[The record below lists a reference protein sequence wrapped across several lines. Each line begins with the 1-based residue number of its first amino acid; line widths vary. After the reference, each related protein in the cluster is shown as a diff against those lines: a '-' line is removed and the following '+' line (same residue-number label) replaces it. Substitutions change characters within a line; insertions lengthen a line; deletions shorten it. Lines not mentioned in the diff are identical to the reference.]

1 MKKIKEILGSSFKVV
16 MFIIATILW
25 SVFVYAIDG
34 EWLYFA
40 PLIAGD
46 VLFWETISWQFWKK
60 KNKKAKKK
68 KSEVR
73 NWIDAIGFAVIA
85 ATILRTFLIEAYTIP
100 TSSMEKSMLIGDFLF
115 VSKTSYGPRVPMTPI
130 AFPLVHHTMP
140 VVGGKS
146 YSEAI
151 KLPYHRM
158 KGFGTIER
166 NDCVVFNWP
175 AERLSNL
182 KLVPVTLEEDIQL
195 WKNDLSMDENIKLYG
210 NHAWDKKDLIRGN
223 EKEIK
228 IMTSKRFETKSEAKK
243 FLNSKKTNLNYN
255 ITKNTYS
262 RPIDKKENYVKRCV
276 GIPGDKIEIIEAQL
290 MVNDTHQEEP
300 EGMKKQ
306 WHYDVST
313 QGTGLNPNILYKKY
327 DITEGGY
334 GRNQNEY
341 NLTLTNEGRDALK
354 TFPNVTS
361 IKKRTEEPGV
371 YAEYIFPH
379 DENLKWNVDNYGPIT
394 IPAAGTT
401 IRLTTENLSIY
412 KEILKRYEGEEM
424 GDNEKFKNIERR
436 ISEKGSCDY
445 EFKMNYYWMMGD
457 NRHNSADSRFWGFVP
472 ENHIVGKA
480 LFVWMSWDTNAKG
493 LKKIRWNRLLRSV
506 K

>member
-1 MKKIKEILGSSFKVV
+1 MKKIKEILGASFKVV
-16 MFIIATILW
+16 MFIIATIIW
-25 SVFVYAIDG
+25 SVFVYTIGG
-34 EWLYFA
+34 EWLYFM

-46 VLFWETISWQFWKK
+46 ILFWETISWQFWKK
-60 KNKKAKKK
+60 KKKKPKRK

-73 NWIDAIGFAVIA
+73 SWIDAIGFAVIA

-115 VSKTSYGPRVPMTPI
+115 VSKTAYGPRVPMTPI

-146 YSEAI
+146 YSESV

-158 KGFGTIER
+158 KGLGEVKR

-175 AERLSNL
+175 AE
-182 KLVPVTLEEDIQL
+182 TL
-195 WKNDLSMDENIKLYG
+195 G
-210 NHAWDKKDLIRGN
+210 
-223 EKEIK
+223 
-228 IMTSKRFETKSEAKK
+228 
-243 FLNSKKTNLNYN
+243 
-255 ITKNTYS
+255 

-276 GIPGDKIEIIEAQL
+276 GIPGDKIEIIDAQL
-290 MVNDTHQEEP
+290 IVNDSPQEEP

-306 WHYDVST
+306 WHYDIST
-313 QGTGLNPNILYKKY
+313 QGTGLNPNILYEKY

-334 GRNQNEY
+334 GRNRNEY

-354 TFPNVTS
+354 AFPNVTA
-361 IKKRTEEPGV
+361 IKKRTEKPGV

-394 IPAAGTT
+394 IPAAGAT
-401 IRLTTENLSIY
+401 INITTENLAIY
-412 KEILKRYEGEEM
+412 KDIIERYEENKLEVVEGEIYINDKVATTYTFAM
-424 GDNEKFKNIERR
+424 D
-436 ISEKGSCDY
+436 
-445 EFKMNYYWMMGD
+445 YYWMMGD

-472 ENHIVGKA
+472 ANHIVGKA
-480 LFVWMSWDTNAKG
+480 LFVWMSWDKNAKG
-493 LKKIRWNRLLRSV
+493 LKKVRWNRLFRSV

>member
-1 MKKIKEILGSSFKVV
+1 MRKIKKVLGASFKVV
-16 MFIIATILW
+16 IFIFATIIW
-25 SVFVYAIDG
+25 STFVYLING
-34 EWLYFA
+34 EWLYFI

-46 VLFWETISWQFWKK
+46 ILFWETISWQFWKK
-60 KNKKAKKK
+60 KKEKPKKK
-68 KSEVR
+68 KKNELRS
-73 NWIDAIGFAVIA
+73 WFDAILFAVIA

-100 TSSMEKSMLIGDFLF
+100 TSSMEKSMLVGDFLF
-115 VSKTSYGPRVPMTPI
+115 VSKTAYGPRVPMTPI

-146 YSEAI
+146 YSESV

-158 KGFGTIER
+158 KGLGDIER

-175 AERLSNL
+175 AE
-182 KLVPVTLEEDIQL
+182 TL
-195 WKNDLSMDENIKLYG
+195 G
-210 NHAWDKKDLIRGN
+210 
-223 EKEIK
+223 
-228 IMTSKRFETKSEAKK
+228 
-243 FLNSKKTNLNYN
+243 
-255 ITKNTYS
+255 

-290 MVNDTHQEEP
+290 MVNDAPQEEP
-300 EGMKKQ
+300 MGMRKQ

-313 QGTGLNPNILYKKY
+313 KGTGLNPNILYEKY

-361 IKKRTEEPGV
+361 IKKRTEKPEV

-379 DENLKWNVDNYGPIT
+379 DENLRWNVDNYGPIT

-401 IRLTTENLSIY
+401 IDITTENLAIY
-412 KEILKRYEGEEM
+412 KDIIERYEKNKLEIVKGEVYINDKVATTYTFTM
-424 GDNEKFKNIERR
+424 D
-436 ISEKGSCDY
+436 
-445 EFKMNYYWMMGD
+445 YYWMMGD

-472 ENHIVGKA
+472 ANHIVGKA
-480 LFVWMSWDTNAKG
+480 LFVWMSWDKNAKG
-493 LKKIRWNRLLRSV
+493 LKKVRWSRLFKSV